1 MLQDLTGQTRAV
13 DQVSGCSRAEA
24 RAVGAE
30 LARLHAAYWQH
41 PDLPGASWLFNRKR
55 GAAQAAATQLA
66 AAAEFRGRYTGRIAP
81 ACLDAIDHFAVHA
94 ESIVR
99 ELPEGATLIHG
110 EPRVDNV
117 LFEDLAEGHRAW
129 LIDWQFADH
138 GSPMFDLAY
147 FLAGSVS
154 AEDRRA
160 IEDELIAAHQAVIS
174 TVDPSYSLDRAR
186 AEFKA
191 CLPIALHFSAGAV
204 LAIPAGDASDRLLI
218 TLVER
223 NVAALT
229 DWQCFRP

>member
-1 MLQDLTGQTRAV
+1 APAST
-13 DQVSGCSRAEA
+13 
-24 RAVGAE
+24 VGD
-30 LARLHAAYWQH
+30 R
-41 PDLPGASWLFNRKR
+41 P
-55 GAAQAAATQLA
+55 AAAPV
-66 AAAEFRGRYTGRIAP
+66 FRDRFAGRIAP
-81 ACLDAIDHFAVHA
+81 ACLDAIDHFAAHA
-94 ESIVR
+94 DSIVR
-99 ELPEGATLIHG
+99 ELPDGATLIHG

-117 LFEDLAEGHRAW
+117 LFEDLADGHRAW
-129 LIDWQFADH
+129 LIDWQFADR

-154 AEDRRA
+154 PEDRRA

-174 TVDPSYSLDRAR
+174 TVDPGYSLDRAR

-204 LAIPAGDASDRLLI
+204 MAVPAGDAEDRLLM